1 MAAAVRLTRAEIQ
14 KRYRTREALG
24 LAVYSVEADG
34 AILNGLQDAGLL
46 REHEV
51 TDKAKVG
58 EAMTKAL
65 RIFGENAFALRVTGI
80 ALGRP

>member
-1 MAAAVRLTRAEIQ
+1 MTAAARQ

-58 EAMTKAL
+58 EAMTMAL
-65 RIFGENAFALRVTGI
+65 RVFAANALALRVTLI
-80 ALGRP
+80 AGGRT

>member
-1 MAAAVRLTRAEIQ
+1 MTAAARQ
-14 KRYRTREALG
+14 KRHRTREALG

-51 TDKAKVG
+51 TDKVKVA

-65 RIFGENAFALRVTGI
+65 HLFAANALALRVTSI
-80 ALGRP
+80 AHGRP

>member
-1 MAAAVRLTRAEIQ
+1 MTAAERQ

-24 LAVYSVEADG
+24 LAVYAVEADG

-51 TDKAKVG
+51 TDKEKVAA
-58 EAMTKAL
+58 AMTAAL
-65 RIFGENAFALRVTGI
+65 RLFGKNALALRVT
-80 ALGRP
+80 ALAHGRP